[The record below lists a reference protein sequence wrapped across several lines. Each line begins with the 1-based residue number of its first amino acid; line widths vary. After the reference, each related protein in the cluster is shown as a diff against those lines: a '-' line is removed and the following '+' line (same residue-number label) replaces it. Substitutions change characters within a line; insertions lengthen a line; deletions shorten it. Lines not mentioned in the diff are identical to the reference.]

1 MNIDISFAIAIQ
13 SDLEGKELIDF
24 ISEIVSPSDRITALV
39 IKGMNNRFILDKNWS
54 YDPKKINL
62 HDGWLYYR
70 YELSVYPIN
79 NTSLNKQK
87 TLATLLISSLRNYN
101 IKAELICDDDFEE
114 K

>member
-1 MNIDISFAIAIQ
+1 MNIDTSFAIAIQ
-13 SDLEGKELIDF
+13 SDVERKELIDF
-24 ISEIVSPSDRITALV
+24 ISGIISPSDRITALV
-39 IKGMNNRFILDKNWS
+39 IEGINNRFILEKNWS
-54 YDPKKINL
+54 YDPTKINL

-79 NTSLNKQK
+79 NTSLSKQR
-87 TLATLLISSLRNYN
+87 TLATLLITSLRSYN